1 MRTKPYIGY
10 VALIALLSLLSLQID
25 TSLSLSEQWQVFTQP
40 ESASE
45 FRDVFFMQSQLPRLS
60 ITLLVGAML
69 GLTGSLMQQLTQN
82 NLTSPLTLGTSS
94 GAWLALVIVN
104 IWFVDWVA
112 DYSAFAAMAGALVA
126 FGLIISIAGVRN
138 MTGLPLVVS
147 GMVINILLGSIATA
161 LIILNAQ
168 FAQNIFM
175 WGAGDLSQYSWD
187 WFEWLL
193 PRSTIAIVIL
203 IVAPRIL
210 TLMKLGQEGAA
221 ARGLAVLPAFGAL
234 MVMGI
239 WLVSA
244 SITAVGIISFIGLLT
259 PNIARA
265 MGARTPRDELI
276 SSMLLGA
283 ALLLITDSAAIYL
296 SLLLEETIPSGVAA
310 AAIGAPALI
319 WFTRKKLTA
328 TDQLNLSMSQGK
340 TALSNAAVWGIAV
353 MGIIGILAYSFVTH
367 SISGIEFAI
376 PGEFQW
382 QLRWPRM
389 ISAISVGVALSVAGI
404 ILQRIVYN
412 PLASPD
418 ILGVSS
424 GATFAIIIT
433 GVMVGSVLA
442 AFNWGVAFLGSL
454 TVLMLL
460 LIIGKRSHFNPSNF
474 VLSGIALSALLQA
487 LVQFA
492 LAQGSGESY
501 KILLWLTGSTYRVTS
516 TSALMLL
523 IAVLVLLAI
532 VLALSRWLTLISIG
546 RAFSNARG
554 LNPSSANTI
563 LLVIVALLCAFSTAT
578 VGPVSFVGL
587 VAPHMAMMLGA
598 RKVKEQLFVGSL
610 IGATLM
616 VWADW
621 LGQIAIYPSQIAAGT
636 LVAIIGSTYFLFL
649 MLKSKFR

>member
-193 PRSTIAIVIL
+193 PRSTVAIVIL

-367 SISGIEFAI
+367 GISGIEFAI

-389 ISAISVGVALSVAGI
+389 ISAISVGVALSIAGI

-442 AFNWGVAFLGSL
+442 AFNWAVAFLGSL

-532 VLALSRWLTLISIG
+532 VFALSRWLTLISIG

>member
-1 MRTKPYIGY
+1 MRIQHYLGY
-10 VALIALLSLLSLQID
+10 LALIIMLSVLSLQID
-25 TSLSLSEQWQVFTQP
+25 TDLPFRAQWQLALNPDV
-40 ESASE
+40 ASE
-45 FRDVFFMQSQLPRLS
+45 FRDVFFVQAQLPRLC

-112 DYSAFAAMAGALVA
+112 DYSALAAMVGALVA
-126 FGLIISIAGVRN
+126 FGLIVSIAGVRN

-147 GMVINILLGSIATA
+147 GMVINILLGSVATA
-161 LIILNAQ
+161 IIILNAQ

-175 WGAGDLSQYSWD
+175 WGAGNLTQYSWE

-193 PRSTIAIVIL
+193 PRTAVAVIIIAI
-203 IVAPRIL
+203 APRIL
-210 TLMKLGQEGAA
+210 TVLKLGQEGAT
-221 ARGLAVLPAFGAL
+221 ARGLSVMPAFGGL
-234 MVMGI
+234 MLLGI

-276 SSMLLGA
+276 SSLLLGA
-283 ALLLITDSAAIYL
+283 VLLLVTDSAAIFL
-296 SLLLEETIPSGVAA
+296 SLWLEETIPSGVAA

-340 TALSNAAVWGIAV
+340 THLSKLAVWGIVAMAV
-353 MGIIGILAYSFVTH
+353 IGIFAYAFITH
-367 SISGIEFAI
+367 GANGIQFAT

-389 ISAISVGVALSVAGI
+389 VTALSVGIALSIAGI

-433 GVMVGSVLA
+433 GVIVGSVLA
-442 AFNWGVAFLGSL
+442 AFNWGIAFLGSM

-460 LIIGKRSHFNPSNF
+460 LVIGKRSHFNPSNF
-474 VLSGIALSALLQA
+474 VLSGIALTALLEA

-492 LAQGSGESY
+492 LAQGSGDSY
-501 KILLWLTGSTYRVTS
+501 EILLWLTGSTYRVTG
-516 TSALMLL
+516 TTALFLL
-523 IAVLVLLAI
+523 LAVLLLLVGVFAI
-532 VLALSRWLTLISIG
+532 SRWLTLISIG

-563 LLVIVALLCAFSTAT
+563 MLTIVALLCAFSTAT
-578 VGPVSFVGL
+578 VGPISFVGL
-587 VAPHMAMMLGA
+587 VAPHMTMMLGA
-598 RKVKEQLFVGSL
+598 RRIKEQLVVGSL
-610 IGATLM
+610 VGATLM
-616 VWADW
+616 IWADW
-621 LGQIAIYPSQIAAGT
+621 VGQIAIYPSQIAAGT
-636 LVAIIGSTYFLFL
+636 LVAILGSTYFLFL
-649 MLKSKFR
+649 MLKSKFN

>member
-10 VALIALLSLLSLQID
+10 AALIALLSLLSLQID
-25 TSLSLSEQWQVFTQP
+25 TSLSLSEQWQLFTQP
-40 ESASE
+40 ESANE

-175 WGAGDLSQYSWD
+175 WGAGDLSQYSWN

-367 SISGIEFAI
+367 GISGIEFAI

-433 GVMVGSVLA
+433 GVMVGSALA
-442 AFNWGVAFLGSL
+442 VFNWGVAFLGSL

-523 IAVLVLLAI
+523 IAVLGLLAI
-532 VLALSRWLTLISIG
+532 VFALSRWLTLISIG

>member
-234 MVMGI
+234 MVMGV

-367 SISGIEFAI
+367 GISGIEFAI

-389 ISAISVGVALSVAGI
+389 ISAISVGVALSIAGI

-433 GVMVGSVLA
+433 GVMVGSALA
-442 AFNWGVAFLGSL
+442 VFNWGVAFLGSL

-516 TSALMLL
+516 TSASVLL
-523 IAVLVLLAI
+523 ISVLVLLAI

>member
-10 VALIALLSLLSLQID
+10 AALIALLSLLSLQID
-25 TSLSLSEQWQVFTQP
+25 TSLSLSEQWQLFTQP

-210 TLMKLGQEGAA
+210 TPMKLGQEGAA

-367 SISGIEFAI
+367 GISGIEFAI

-389 ISAISVGVALSVAGI
+389 ISAISVGVALSIAGI

-516 TSALMLL
+516 TSALVLL
-523 IAVLVLLAI
+523 ISVLVLLAI

>member
-10 VALIALLSLLSLQID
+10 AALIALLSLLSLQID
-25 TSLSLSEQWQVFTQP
+25 TSLSLSEQWQLFTQP

-69 GLTGSLMQQLTQN
+69 GLTGSLMQQLAQN

-367 SISGIEFAI
+367 GISGIEFAI

-389 ISAISVGVALSVAGI
+389 ISAISVGVALSIAGI

-433 GVMVGSVLA
+433 GVMVGSALA
-442 AFNWGVAFLGSL
+442 VFNWGVAFLGSL

-532 VLALSRWLTLISIG
+532 VFALSRWLTLISIG
-546 RAFSNARG
+546 RAFSDARG

>member
-10 VALIALLSLLSLQID
+10 VALITLLSLLSLQID

-193 PRSTIAIVIL
+193 PRSTVAIVIL
-203 IVAPRIL
+203 LVAPRIL

-367 SISGIEFAI
+367 GISGIKFAI

-454 TVLMLL
+454 TVLILL

-516 TSALMLL
+516 TSALVLL
-523 IAVLVLLAI
+523 ISVLVLLAI

>member
-25 TSLSLSEQWQVFTQP
+25 TSLSLSEQWQLFTQP

-60 ITLLVGAML
+60 ITLLVGALL

-340 TALSNAAVWGIAV
+340 MALSNAAVWGIAV
-353 MGIIGILAYSFVTH
+353 MGSIGILTYSFVTH
-367 SISGIEFAI
+367 GISGIEFAT

-389 ISAISVGVALSVAGI
+389 ISAISVGVALSIAGI

-433 GVMVGSVLA
+433 GVMFGSVLA

-532 VLALSRWLTLISIG
+532 VFALSRWLTLISIG

>member
-25 TSLSLSEQWQVFTQP
+25 TSLSLSEQWQLFTQP

-367 SISGIEFAI
+367 GISGIEFAI
-376 PGEFQW
+376 AGEFQW

-454 TVLMLL
+454 TVLILL

-516 TSALMLL
+516 TSALVLL
-523 IAVLVLLAI
+523 ISVLVLLAI

>member
-367 SISGIEFAI
+367 DISGIEFAI

-433 GVMVGSVLA
+433 GVMVGSALA

-516 TSALMLL
+516 TSALVLL
-523 IAVLVLLAI
+523 ISVLVLLAI
-532 VLALSRWLTLISIG
+532 VFALSRWLTLISIG

>member
-10 VALIALLSLLSLQID
+10 AALIALLSLLSLQID
-25 TSLSLSEQWQVFTQP
+25 TSLSLSEQWQLFTQP

-193 PRSTIAIVIL
+193 PRSTVAIVIL

-234 MVMGI
+234 MGMGI

-367 SISGIEFAI
+367 GINGIEFAI

-389 ISAISVGVALSVAGI
+389 ISAISVGVALSIAGI

-433 GVMVGSVLA
+433 GVMVGSALA
-442 AFNWGVAFLGSL
+442 VFNWGVAFLGSL

-532 VLALSRWLTLISIG
+532 VFALSRWLTLISIG
-546 RAFSNARG
+546 RAFSDARG
-554 LNPSSANTI
+554 LNPSSANRI

>member
-25 TSLSLSEQWQVFTQP
+25 TSLSLSEQWQLFTQP

-193 PRSTIAIVIL
+193 PRSTVAIVIL

-367 SISGIEFAI
+367 GISGIEFAI

-454 TVLMLL
+454 TVLILL

-516 TSALMLL
+516 TSALVLL

>member
-10 VALIALLSLLSLQID
+10 VALIALLNLLSLQID
-25 TSLSLSEQWQVFTQP
+25 TSLSLSEQWQLLTQP

-203 IVAPRIL
+203 IIAPRIL

-367 SISGIEFAI
+367 GISGIEFAI

-516 TSALMLL
+516 TSALVLL
-523 IAVLVLLAI
+523 ISVLVLLAI

>member
-25 TSLSLSEQWQVFTQP
+25 TSLSLSEQWQLLTQP

-60 ITLLVGAML
+60 ITLLVGALL
-69 GLTGSLMQQLTQN
+69 GQTGSLMQQLTQN
-82 NLTSPLTLGTSS
+82 SLTSPLTLGTSS

-367 SISGIEFAI
+367 GISGIEFAI

-389 ISAISVGVALSVAGI
+389 ISAISVGVALSIAGI

-516 TSALMLL
+516 TSALVLL
-523 IAVLVLLAI
+523 ISVLVLLAI

>member
-1 MRTKPYIGY
+1 MRIKHYIGY
-10 VALIALLSLLSLQID
+10 IALILLLSVFSLQLD
-25 TSLSLSEQWQVFTQP
+25 TNLAVSEQWQLITQQG
-40 ESASE
+40 SASE
-45 FRDVFFMQSQLPRLS
+45 FRDIFFLQSQLPRLC
-60 ITLLVGAML
+60 ITLLIGAML

-94 GAWLALVIVN
+94 GAWLALVAVN

-112 DYSAFAAMAGALVA
+112 DYSALAAMAGALIA
-126 FGLIISIAGVRN
+126 FGLIVSIAGLRN

-147 GMVINILLGSIATA
+147 GMVVNILLGSIATA
-161 LIILNAQ
+161 IIILNAQ

-193 PRSTIAIVIL
+193 PRTAVALIIIL
-203 IVAPRIL
+203 IAPRIL
-210 TLMKLGQEGAA
+210 TLLKLGQEGAA
-221 ARGLAVLPAFGAL
+221 ARGLAVLPAFSAL
-234 MVMGI
+234 MVIGI

-276 SSMLLGA
+276 SSLLLGA
-283 ALLLITDSAAIYL
+283 TLLVITDSLAITL
-296 SLLLEETIPSGVAA
+296 SLWLEETIPSGVAA

-340 TALSNAAVWGIAV
+340 ERLPKLTVWGILTLCSV
-353 MGIIGILAYSFVTH
+353 GILTYSFITH
-367 SISGIEFAI
+367 GANGIEIAL

-389 ISAISVGVALSVAGI
+389 MTALSVGVALSVAGI

-424 GATFAIIIT
+424 GATFAIIFT
-433 GVMVGSVLA
+433 GVVASSLLA
-442 AFNWGVAFLGSL
+442 SFSWGVAFAGSL
-454 TVLMLL
+454 AVLMLL
-460 LIIGKRSHFNPSNF
+460 LVIGKHSQFNPSNF
-474 VLSGIALSALLQA
+474 ILSGIALSALLEA

-492 LAQGSGESY
+492 LAQGSGDSY
-501 KILLWLTGSTYRVTS
+501 KILLWLTGSIYRITAHKAV
-516 TSALMLL
+516 MLIL
-523 IAVLVLLAI
+523 AILVLFACVLAI
-532 VLALSRWLTLISIG
+532 SRWLTLISIG
-546 RAFSNARG
+546 RTFSSARG
-554 LNPSSANTI
+554 LNPSTANTVMLI
-563 LLVIVALLCAFSTAT
+563 VVALLCAFSTAT

-587 VAPHMAMMLGA
+587 VAPHMALMLGA
-598 RKVKEQLFVGSL
+598 RKVKEQLCVGSL

-616 VWADW
+616 LWADW
-621 LGQIAIYPSQIAAGT
+621 LGQIAIYPSQVAAGT

>member
-1 MRTKPYIGY
+1 MRIKQYIGY
-10 VALIALLSLLSLQID
+10 LALILLLSIFSLQLD
-25 TSLSLSEQWQVFTQP
+25 TSLSLGAQWRLLTQ
-40 ESASE
+40 ADLGSE
-45 FRDVFFMQSQLPRLS
+45 FRDVFFLQSQLPRLC

-82 NLTSPLTLGTSS
+82 HLTSPLTLGTSS
-94 GAWLALVIVN
+94 GAWLALVVVN
-104 IWFVDWVA
+104 IWFVDWAA
-112 DYSAFAAMAGALVA
+112 DYSALAAMAGALIA
-126 FGLIISIAGVRN
+126 FGLIVSIAGIRN

-147 GMVINILLGSIATA
+147 GMVINILLGSVATA
-161 LIILNAQ
+161 IIILNAQ

-175 WGAGDLSQYSWD
+175 WGAGDLSQYSWE
-187 WFEWLL
+187 WFDWLL
-193 PRSTIAIVIL
+193 PRSAIALIIVL
-203 IVAPRIL
+203 IAPRIL
-210 TLMKLGQEGAA
+210 TLLKLGQEGAA
-221 ARGLAVLPAFGAL
+221 ARGLAVIPTFGAL

-239 WLVSA
+239 WLVSV

-276 SSMLLGA
+276 SSLLLGA
-283 ALLLITDSAAIYL
+283 TLLLVTDSLAISL
-296 SLLLEETIPSGVAA
+296 SLWLEETIPSGVAA

-340 TALSNAAVWGIAV
+340 AQLSKVTVASLIIMSFAGMLVYSLITHGANGIQVAL
-353 MGIIGILAYSFVTH
+353 
-367 SISGIEFAI
+367 

-389 ISAISVGVALSVAGI
+389 ITALAVGIALSVAGI

-433 GVMVGSVLA
+433 GVMSGSLLA
-442 AFNWGVAFLGSL
+442 SFNWGVAFLGSL
-454 TVLMLL
+454 TVLLL
-460 LIIGKRSHFNPSNF
+460 LLLIGKRSQFNSSNF
-474 VLSGIALSALLQA
+474 VLSGIALSALLEA

-501 KILLWLTGSTYRVTS
+501 KILLWLTGSIYRVTS
-516 TSALMLL
+516 QTAVMLT
-523 IAVLVLLAI
+523 IAVMILFASVFAI
-532 VLALSRWLTLISIG
+532 SRWLTLISIG

-554 LNPSSANTI
+554 LNPSVANTI
-563 LLVIVALLCAFSTAT
+563 MLTIVALLCAFSTAT

-598 RKVKEQLFVGSL
+598 RKVKEQLLVGSL

-616 VWADW
+616 LWADW
-621 LGQIAIYPSQIAAGT
+621 LGQIAIYPSQVAAGT

-649 MLKSKFR
+649 MLKSKFN

>member
-10 VALIALLSLLSLQID
+10 AALIALLSLLSLQID
-25 TSLSLSEQWQVFTQP
+25 TSLSLSEQWQLFTQP

-193 PRSTIAIVIL
+193 PRSTVAIVIL

-367 SISGIEFAI
+367 GISGIEFAI

-442 AFNWGVAFLGSL
+442 AFNWSVAFLGSL

-516 TSALMLL
+516 TSALVLL
-523 IAVLVLLAI
+523 ISVLVLLAI
-532 VLALSRWLTLISIG
+532 VFALSRWLTLISIG

>member
-10 VALIALLSLLSLQID
+10 AALIALLSLLSLQID
-25 TSLSLSEQWQVFTQP
+25 TSLSLGEQWQLFTQP

-221 ARGLAVLPAFGAL
+221 ARGLTVLPAFGAL

-367 SISGIEFAI
+367 GISGIEFAI

-454 TVLMLL
+454 TVLILL

-516 TSALMLL
+516 TSALVLL
-523 IAVLVLLAI
+523 ISVLVLLAI

>member
-1 MRTKPYIGY
+1 MRIKHYIGY
-10 VALIALLSLLSLQID
+10 LALILLLSIFSLQLD
-25 TSLSLSEQWQVFTQP
+25 TSLSLGAQWGLLIQADL
-40 ESASE
+40 ASE
-45 FRDVFFMQSQLPRLS
+45 FRDVFFLQSQLPRLC

-82 NLTSPLTLGTSS
+82 HLTSPLTLGTSS
-94 GAWLALVIVN
+94 GAWLALVVVN

-112 DYSAFAAMAGALVA
+112 DYSALAAMAGALIA
-126 FGLIISIAGVRN
+126 FGLIISIAGIRN

-147 GMVINILLGSIATA
+147 GMVINILLGSVATA
-161 LIILNAQ
+161 IIILNAQ

-175 WGAGDLSQYSWD
+175 WGAGDLSQYSWE

-193 PRSTIAIVIL
+193 PRSAIALIIVL
-203 IVAPRIL
+203 IAPRIL
-210 TLMKLGQEGAA
+210 TLLKLGQEGAA

-239 WLVSA
+239 WLVSV

-276 SSMLLGA
+276 SSLLLGA
-283 ALLLITDSAAIYL
+283 TLLLVTDSLAISL
-296 SLLLEETIPSGVAA
+296 SLWLEETIPSGVAA

-340 TALSNAAVWGIAV
+340 AQLSKVTVASLIIMSFAGMLVYSLITHGANGIQV
-353 MGIIGILAYSFVTH
+353 SL
-367 SISGIEFAI
+367 

-389 ISAISVGVALSVAGI
+389 ITALAVGIALSVAGI

-433 GVMVGSVLA
+433 GVMSGSLLA
-442 AFNWGVAFLGSL
+442 SFNWGVAFLGSL
-454 TVLMLL
+454 TVLLL
-460 LIIGKRSHFNPSNF
+460 LLLIGKRSQFNPSNF
-474 VLSGIALSALLQA
+474 VLSGIALSALLEA

-501 KILLWLTGSTYRVTS
+501 KILLWLTGSIYRVTS
-516 TSALMLL
+516 QTAVMLT
-523 IAVLVLLAI
+523 IAVMILFAGVFAI
-532 VLALSRWLTLISIG
+532 SRWLTLISIG

-554 LNPSSANTI
+554 LNPSVANTI
-563 LLVIVALLCAFSTAT
+563 MLTIVALLCAFSTAT

-598 RKVKEQLFVGSL
+598 RKVKEQLLVGSL

-616 VWADW
+616 LWADW
-621 LGQIAIYPSQIAAGT
+621 LGQIAIYPSQVAAGT

-649 MLKSKFR
+649 MLKSKFN

>member
-10 VALIALLSLLSLQID
+10 AALIALLSLLSLQID
-25 TSLSLSEQWQVFTQP
+25 TSLSLSEQWQLFTQP

-276 SSMLLGA
+276 SSILLGA

-367 SISGIEFAI
+367 GISGIEFAI

-454 TVLMLL
+454 TVLILL

-516 TSALMLL
+516 TSALVLL

>member
-1 MRTKPYIGY
+1 MRIQHYLGY
-10 VALIALLSLLSLQID
+10 LALIIMLSVLSLQID
-25 TSLSLSEQWQVFTQP
+25 TDLPFSAQWQLAINPDV
-40 ESASE
+40 ASE
-45 FRDVFFMQSQLPRLS
+45 FRDVFFVQAQLPRLC

-112 DYSAFAAMAGALVA
+112 DYSALAAMVGALVA
-126 FGLIISIAGVRN
+126 FGLIVSIAGVRN

-147 GMVINILLGSIATA
+147 GMVINILLGSVATA
-161 LIILNAQ
+161 IIILNAQ

-175 WGAGDLSQYSWD
+175 WGAGNLTQYSWE

-193 PRSTIAIVIL
+193 PRTAVAVIIIAI
-203 IVAPRIL
+203 APRIL
-210 TLMKLGQEGAA
+210 TVLKLGQEGAT
-221 ARGLAVLPAFGAL
+221 ARGLSVMPAFGGL
-234 MVMGI
+234 MLLGI

-276 SSMLLGA
+276 SSLLLGA
-283 ALLLITDSAAIYL
+283 VLLLVTDSAAIFL
-296 SLLLEETIPSGVAA
+296 SLWLEETIPSGVAA

-340 TALSNAAVWGIAV
+340 THLSKLAVWGIVAMAV
-353 MGIIGILAYSFVTH
+353 IGIFAYAFITH
-367 SISGIEFAI
+367 GANGIQFAA

-389 ISAISVGVALSVAGI
+389 ITALSVGIALSIAGI

-442 AFNWGVAFLGSL
+442 TFNWGIAFLGSM

-460 LIIGKRSHFNPSNF
+460 LVIGKRSHFNPSNF
-474 VLSGIALSALLQA
+474 VLSGIALTALLEA

-492 LAQGSGESY
+492 LAQGSGDSY
-501 KILLWLTGSTYRVTS
+501 EILLWLTGSTYRVTG
-516 TSALMLL
+516 TTALFLL
-523 IAVLVLLAI
+523 LAVLLLLVGVFAI
-532 VLALSRWLTLISIG
+532 SRWLTLISIG

-554 LNPSSANTI
+554 LNPSRANTI
-563 LLVIVALLCAFSTAT
+563 MLTIVALLCAFSTAT
-578 VGPVSFVGL
+578 VGPISFVGL

-598 RKVKEQLFVGSL
+598 RRIKEQLVVGSL
-610 IGATLM
+610 VGATLM
-616 VWADW
+616 IWADW
-621 LGQIAIYPSQIAAGT
+621 VGQIAIYPSQIAAGT
-636 LVAIIGSTYFLFL
+636 LVAILGSTYFLFL
-649 MLKSKFR
+649 MLKSKFN

>member
-25 TSLSLSEQWQVFTQP
+25 TSLSLSEQWQLFTQP

-193 PRSTIAIVIL
+193 PRSTVAIVIL

-367 SISGIEFAI
+367 GISGIEFAI
-376 PGEFQW
+376 AGEFQW

-389 ISAISVGVALSVAGI
+389 ISAISVGVALSVAGS

-532 VLALSRWLTLISIG
+532 VFALSRWLTLISIG
-546 RAFSNARG
+546 RAFSDARG

>member
-1 MRTKPYIGY
+1 MRIQHYLGY
-10 VALIALLSLLSLQID
+10 LALIIMLSVLSLQID
-25 TSLSLSEQWQVFTQP
+25 TDLPFSAQWQLALNPDV
-40 ESASE
+40 ASE
-45 FRDVFFMQSQLPRLS
+45 FRDVFFVQAQLPRLC

-112 DYSAFAAMAGALVA
+112 DYSALAAMVGALVA
-126 FGLIISIAGVRN
+126 FGLIVSIAGVRN
-138 MTGLPLVVS
+138 MTGLPVVVS
-147 GMVINILLGSIATA
+147 GMVINILLGSVATA
-161 LIILNAQ
+161 IIILNAQ

-175 WGAGDLSQYSWD
+175 WGAGNLTQYSWE

-193 PRSTIAIVIL
+193 PRTAVAMIIIAI
-203 IVAPRIL
+203 APRIL
-210 TLMKLGQEGAA
+210 TLLKLGQEGAT
-221 ARGLAVLPAFGAL
+221 ARGLSVMPAFGGL
-234 MVMGI
+234 MLLGI

-276 SSMLLGA
+276 SSLLLGA
-283 ALLLITDSAAIYL
+283 VLLLVTDSAAIFL
-296 SLLLEETIPSGVAA
+296 SLWLEETIPSGVAA

-340 TALSNAAVWGIAV
+340 THLSKLAVWGIVAMAV
-353 MGIIGILAYSFVTH
+353 IGIFAYAFITH
-367 SISGIEFAI
+367 GANGIQFAT

-389 ISAISVGVALSVAGI
+389 VTALSVGIALSIAGI

-433 GVMVGSVLA
+433 GVIVGSVLA
-442 AFNWGVAFLGSL
+442 AFNWGIAFLGSM

-460 LIIGKRSHFNPSNF
+460 LVIGKRSHFNPSNF
-474 VLSGIALSALLQA
+474 VLSGIALTALLEA

-492 LAQGSGESY
+492 LAQGSGDSY
-501 KILLWLTGSTYRVTS
+501 EILLWLTGSTYRVTG
-516 TSALMLL
+516 TTALFLL
-523 IAVLVLLAI
+523 LAVLLLLVGVFAI
-532 VLALSRWLTLISIG
+532 SRWPTLISIG

-563 LLVIVALLCAFSTAT
+563 MLTIVALLCAFSTAT
-578 VGPVSFVGL
+578 VGPISFVGL
-587 VAPHMAMMLGA
+587 VAPHMTMMLGA
-598 RKVKEQLFVGSL
+598 RRIKEQLVVGSL
-610 IGATLM
+610 VGATLM
-616 VWADW
+616 IWADW
-621 LGQIAIYPSQIAAGT
+621 VGQIAIYPSQIAAGT
-636 LVAIIGSTYFLFL
+636 LVAILGSTYFLFL
-649 MLKSKFR
+649 MLKSKFN

>member
-25 TSLSLSEQWQVFTQP
+25 TSLSLSEQWQLFTQP

-367 SISGIEFAI
+367 GISGIEFAI

-389 ISAISVGVALSVAGI
+389 ISAISVGVALSIAGI

-454 TVLMLL
+454 TVLILL

-516 TSALMLL
+516 TSALVLL

>member
-25 TSLSLSEQWQVFTQP
+25 TSLSLSEQWQLFTQP

-367 SISGIEFAI
+367 GISGIEFAI

-389 ISAISVGVALSVAGI
+389 ISAISVGVALSIAGI

>member
-1 MRTKPYIGY
+1 
-10 VALIALLSLLSLQID
+10 
-25 TSLSLSEQWQVFTQP
+25 
-40 ESASE
+40 
-45 FRDVFFMQSQLPRLS
+45 
-60 ITLLVGAML
+60 
-69 GLTGSLMQQLTQN
+69 
-82 NLTSPLTLGTSS
+82 
-94 GAWLALVIVN
+94 
-104 IWFVDWVA
+104 
-112 DYSAFAAMAGALVA
+112 MAGALVA

-193 PRSTIAIVIL
+193 PRSTVAIVIL

-234 MVMGI
+234 MLMGI

-328 TDQLNLSMSQGK
+328 TDQLN
-340 TALSNAAVWGIAV
+340 
-353 MGIIGILAYSFVTH
+353 
-367 SISGIEFAI
+367 
-376 PGEFQW
+376 
-382 QLRWPRM
+382 
-389 ISAISVGVALSVAGI
+389 
-404 ILQRIVYN
+404 
-412 PLASPD
+412 
-418 ILGVSS
+418 
-424 GATFAIIIT
+424 
-433 GVMVGSVLA
+433 
-442 AFNWGVAFLGSL
+442 
-454 TVLMLL
+454 
-460 LIIGKRSHFNPSNF
+460 
-474 VLSGIALSALLQA
+474 
-487 LVQFA
+487 QFA

-516 TSALMLL
+516 TSALVLL
-523 IAVLVLLAI
+523 ISVLVLLAI
-532 VLALSRWLTLISIG
+532 VFALSRWLTLISIG